1 MQLIGGASSF
11 AAPGGEAYKF
21 TKIPVTMSIE
31 AVWKHLKSEMA
42 VLQYSRTT
50 RDAIK
55 SRLNEDKRPE
65 GKTSGG
71 RPQERGASSRRD
83 VRRVEVD
90 DHPTQR
96 EDTREIDNIRETKCY
111 RCGDTGHMA
120 ADCSK
125 EKDVCYNC
133 QKPGHVAKDCSKPKR
148 DGQGLRHARD
158 RSRAPSS
165 DAKRRKGS
173 DKDKKVTT
181 RAADDRCP
189 FCKSL
194 EHGWRKCPKR
204 TEHCFACFNAN
215 KPSKHDHSSCQVALD
230 KKNGK

>member
-1 MQLIGGASSF
+1 M
-11 AAPGGEAYKF
+11 
-21 TKIPVTMSIE
+21 
-31 AVWKHLKSEMA
+31 
-42 VLQYSRTT
+42 LQYSRTT

-71 RPQERGASSRRD
+71 RHQERGASSRRD

-96 EDTREIDNIRETKCY
+96 EDTRDIDNILETKCY

-133 QKPGHVAKDCSKPKR
+133 QKPGHVAKDC
-148 DGQGLRHARD
+148 
-158 RSRAPSS
+158 
-165 DAKRRKGS
+165 
-173 DKDKKVTT
+173 
-181 RAADDRCP
+181 
-189 FCKSL
+189 
-194 EHGWRKCPKR
+194 
-204 TEHCFACFNAN
+204 
-215 KPSKHDHSSCQVALD
+215 
-230 KKNGK
+230 